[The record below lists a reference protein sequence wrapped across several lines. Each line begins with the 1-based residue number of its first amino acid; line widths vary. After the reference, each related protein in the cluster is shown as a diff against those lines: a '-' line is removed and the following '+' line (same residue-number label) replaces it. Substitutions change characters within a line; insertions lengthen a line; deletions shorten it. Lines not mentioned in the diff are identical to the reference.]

1 MPPRLRAVRPW
12 RPIAIL
18 AILTVAM
25 MGSWII
31 LSRIHS
37 AARQQSALEQFWA
50 PAFATPQPV
59 LICLAKPI
67 VYRPN
72 LAMYQRYSRAHP
84 GNFESEVERS
94 NRALPLDDDQELV
107 WSDLVQYPDY
117 GVAVG
122 DVDAAVKVSALLGKI
137 GSQARLGLAGTTPMR
152 FAQFSRCDRWRVQQQ
167 VDHANRAEPAFCF
180 Y

>member
-1 MPPRLRAVRPW
+1 
-12 RPIAIL
+12 
-18 AILTVAM
+18 
-25 MGSWII
+25 
-31 LSRIHS
+31 
-37 AARQQSALEQFWA
+37 
-50 PAFATPQPV
+50 
-59 LICLAKPI
+59 
-67 VYRPN
+67 
-72 LAMYQRYSRAHP
+72 MYQRYSRAHP

-94 NRALPLDDDQELV
+94 NRALPLDDDQKLV